1 MILGVGEG
9 RAGDAGGR
17 TCEVCGA
24 AAPDA
29 TRVPLAARYLDA
41 EGDELD
47 VDVVVCGEEHAR
59 TWIAEHRPVEV
70 ARDARPAWRDGPS
83 PAPDSPSSAGCVA
96 LLLVLMAL
104 IVLAGFVI
112 GRLRGGG

>member
-9 RAGDAGGR
+9 RGGDAGGR

-24 AAPDA
+24 AAPEA

-70 ARDARPAWRDGPS
+70 ARDERPAWRDGPEPAS
-83 PAPDSPSSAGCVA
+83 PGSAGCVA